1 MSEKYLHRD
10 DAPFSETVWDK
21 IDETIVGAAKSQLC
35 GRRLL
40 PTQGPYGLG
49 LKNFPTGDR
58 PVDEKT
64 VGNARMEA
72 PCVTPLA
79 TIHTE
84 FELPVRDVAAFE
96 QSGLPLD
103 LAAAVQAAMDCAR
116 QEDQLVF
123 NGAKTLGL
131 KGLMDIKGACS
142 EKLKPWDSIGM
153 AIEDIIQAVTT
164 LDKAGFHGP
173 YTLGLASELYNL
185 LFRRYPQGNQTEMGH
200 LREIVTNGIIKTPAI
215 SAGGVLLCSCAPFA
229 GIVLGQD
236 LMTGF
241 VGPGGNVY
249 EFTVSETV
257 ALNVTI
263 PEAICILRK

>member
-10 DAPFSETVWDK
+10 DAPFGDKVWEK
-21 IDETIVGAAKSQLC
+21 IDEAVIGAAKSQLS

-40 PTQGPYGLG
+40 PIQGPYGLG
-49 LKNFPTGDR
+49 LKNLPTGDR

-64 VGNARMEA
+64 TGRSQMDA

-79 TIHTE
+79 AIYAE

-96 QSGLPLD
+96 QYGLPLD
-103 LAAAVQAAMDCAR
+103 LAPAAQAAMDCAR

-123 NGAKTLGL
+123 NGSKKCGL
-131 KGLMDIKGACS
+131 QGLMDIKGSCS

-153 AIEDIIQAVTT
+153 AIEDIIRAVTA
-164 LDKAGFHGP
+164 LDKNGFHGP
-173 YTLGLASELYNL
+173 YTLGLAVDLYNL

-200 LREIVTNGIIKTPAI
+200 LKDVITGGIVKSPAVASGGILL
-215 SAGGVLLCSCAPFA
+215 SSGVPFVS
-229 GIVLGQD
+229 IVLGQD

-241 VGPGGNVY
+241 VGPGGHVY
-249 EFTVSETV
+249 EFTISETV
-257 ALNVTI
+257 ALKATV
-263 PEAICILRK
+263 PGAICVLKK